1 MYIIQSNI
9 STNDTTKPF
18 LHRDELIKDDNNG
31 VKLLFDFGF
40 GWSYPA
46 GNIPRPTIQNPV
58 NGSLVRD
65 MSNVKHDGVVDLPSG
80 VNITMTHDGHSI
92 VKNKGTQYNYS
103 VVNAPNVLS
112 SFTGSTNYIVCA
124 YVKVASLTD
133 WNAAGSALA
142 SFISAA
148 DYGKT
153 YLDGSELVLIN
164 TTAKDADGT
173 TGGIGARFQTAIGSI
188 VALGVTLPVGLRL
201 YNTDLVQIAAW
212 VSNGKCNLRIKSNLF
227 EQTASAV
234 YAGNSATVSAN
245 SIGFETGKGRFGGV
259 SVPHKLYRGFVE
271 NLDISGRDPVEVIDA
286 DFARSVARITL

>member
-1 MYIIQSNI
+1 MYIIQSNV
-9 STNDTTKPF
+9 STNDVTKPF

-46 GNIPRPTIQNPV
+46 GNLPRPLIKNPI

-80 VNITMTHDGHSI
+80 LGITMTHDGHSI

-112 SFTGSTNYIVCA
+112 SFTGSTEYIVCA
-124 YVKVASLTD
+124 YVKIASLAD
-133 WNAAGSALA
+133 WNAVGSTLA

-164 TTAKDADGT
+164 TTAKDAGGT

-188 VALGVTLPVGLRL
+188 VALAVTLPAGMGL
-201 YNTDLVQIAAW
+201 YNDDLVQIAAW

-271 NLDISGRDPVEVIDA
+271 NLDISGRDPIEVIDA

>member
-1 MYIIQSNI
+1 MYVIQSNI
-9 STNDTTKPF
+9 STNDATKPF
-18 LHRDELIKDDNNG
+18 LYRDELIKDDNNG

-46 GNIPRPTIQNPV
+46 GNLPRPLIQNPI

-65 MSNVKHDGVVDLPSG
+65 MSNAKRDGVVDLPSG
-80 VNITMTHDGHSI
+80 LGITMTHDGHSI
-92 VKNKGTQYNYS
+92 VKNKGAQYNYS

-112 SFTGSTNYIVCA
+112 SFTGSTEYIVCA
-124 YVKVASLTD
+124 YVKVAGLAD
-133 WNAAGSALA
+133 WNAAGSSIA

-153 YLDGSELVLIN
+153 YANGSELVLIA
-164 TTAKDADGT
+164 TAPKLADGT
-173 TGGIGARFQTAIGSI
+173 SGEITARFQTAIGSMVVLTI
-188 VALGVTLPVGLRL
+188 RLPTGLNL
-201 YNTDLVQIAAW
+201 YSTDLVQIAAW

-227 EQTASAV
+227 EQTASAA

-245 SIGFETGKGRFGGV
+245 SIGFETGKGQFGGA

-286 DFARSVARITL
+286 DFVRSVARIGV

>member
-1 MYIIQSNI
+1 MYVIQSNI
-9 STNDTTKPF
+9 ATNDTTKPF
-18 LHRDELIKDDNNG
+18 LYRDELIKDDNNG

-46 GNIPRPTIQNPV
+46 GNIPRPLIQNPI

-80 VNITMTHDGHSI
+80 LGITMTHDGHSI
-92 VKNKGTQYNYS
+92 VKNKGAQYNYS

-133 WNAAGSALA
+133 WNAAGSAIA

-153 YLDGSELVLIN
+153 YLDGPELVLIN
-164 TTAKDADGT
+164 TTPKSVDGT
-173 TGGIGARFQTAIGSI
+173 TGTIGARFQTAIGSM
-188 VALGVTLPVGLRL
+188 VALGITLPAGLGL
-201 YNTDLVQIAAW
+201 YNDDLVQIAAW

-286 DFARSVARITL
+286 DFVRSVARIVV

>member
-1 MYIIQSNI
+1 MYVIQSNI
-9 STNDTTKPF
+9 STNDATKPF
-18 LHRDELIKDDNNG
+18 LYRDELIKDDNNG

-46 GNIPRPTIQNPV
+46 GNLPRPLIKNPI

-80 VNITMTHDGHSI
+80 LGITMTHDGHSI
-92 VKNKGTQYNYS
+92 IKNKGTQYNYS

-112 SFTGSTNYIVCA
+112 SFTGSTEYIVCA
-124 YVKVASLTD
+124 YVKIASLAD
-133 WNAAGSALA
+133 WNAVGTAIA

-148 DYGKT
+148 DYGKN
-153 YLDGSELVLIN
+153 YLDGPELVLIN
-164 TTAKDADGT
+164 TTPKNADGV
-173 TGGIGARFQTAIGSI
+173 TGGIGARFQTAIGS
-188 VALGVTLPVGLRL
+188 VVVLAVTLPAGLGL
-201 YNTDLVQIAAW
+201 YNDDLVQIAAW
-212 VSNGKCNLRIKSNLF
+212 VSNGKCNLRIKSNQF
-227 EQTASAV
+227 EQTVSAV

-245 SIGFETGKGRFGGV
+245 SIGFETGKGLFAGA

-286 DFARSVARITL
+286 DFVRSVARIVV